1 MRSLPKFGE
10 MKWVQATGRDFK
22 GDPPTPRSG
31 HTAVKVG
38 KSLLAYFGGLMEKKF
53 LNDLTVLDT
62 ETMQWY
68 QPECTGSG
76 ESGHIGPSPRAFHVS
91 VAIDCHL
98 FIFGGRCG
106 RKRLGDFWMLDTD
119 TWQWAELS
127 GYGEL
132 PPPREFAAG
141 ASVGNGKIVIYGGW
155 DGEKWLSDVY
165 VLDTISLEWRQLII
179 QGPSPS
185 ARCGHSVT
193 MVEKRLLI
201 FGGRGAGGAIMG
213 DLWALKGLFD
223 EERESPGWTQ
233 LKLPGTAPSARCG
246 HSTTSLGP
254 QLFIFAGHSVGGW
267 LTRYDVYHNDCV
279 VLDRA
284 SVQWKKL
291 SASGEPPPRA
301 YHTMSRVNYRCLL
314 LGGYDG
320 KNTFGDI
327 WWLVPDGKVFMP
339 SYFFSKQSTFTKPQS
354 RDCNLKSLAWKDD
367 PLAKRAP
374 QAPRTRL
381 PSNSAPPDP
390 REPLAH
396 SQEQTEKGGT
406 NESPVSGLR
415 QRLGLPPVAVAPVA
429 VDASTDDDELVE
441 LGRRLLD
448 GNSVTKDRVNAV
460 KAVRDHWQHCDVQQ
474 IRLHELDCLLRD
486 YQRLVAGLQS
496 SGLLEDSALHGEAT
510 LSKMHVYRFYHFRG
524 ASQVRMDDIPSLM
537 NEYRQLLHMQL
548 LDAV

>member
-1 MRSLPKFGE
+1 MRSLPKPGE

-22 GDPPTPRSG
+22 GDPPSPRSG
-31 HTAVKVG
+31 HTAVRVG
-38 KSLLAYFGGLMEKKF
+38 KSLLAVFGGLVEKKF
-53 LNDLTVLDT
+53 LNDLNVLDT

-68 QPECTGSG
+68 RPECTGSG

-155 DGEKWLSDVY
+155 DGERWLSDVY

-185 ARCGHSVT
+185 SRCGHSAT
-193 MVEKRLLI
+193 MVEKRLLV

-223 EERESPGWTQ
+223 EEREPAGWTQ

-284 SVQWKKL
+284 NVQWKKL
-291 SASGEPPPRA
+291 AASGEPPPRA
-301 YHTMSRVNYRCLL
+301 YHSMSRVGNRCLL

-320 KNTFGDI
+320 KNTYGDI
-327 WWLVPDGKVFMP
+327 WWLVLD
-339 SYFFSKQSTFTKPQS
+339 
-354 RDCNLKSLAWKDD
+354 DD
-367 PLAKRAP
+367 PIAKRAS
-374 QAPRTRL
+374 QSQRSRL
-381 PSNSAPPDP
+381 PPNSSDS
-390 REPLAH
+390 REPPA
-396 SQEQTEKGGT
+396 QEQTEKGET
-406 NESPVSGLR
+406 NESPLSGFR
-415 QRLGLPPVAVAPVA
+415 QRLGLPPVAVAPVGIDSSMNDEELVALGQRLMA
-429 VDASTDDDELVE
+429 VD
-441 LGRRLLD
+441 
-448 GNSVTKDRVNAV
+448 GNSSVTKDRAAAV
-460 KAVRDHWQHCDVQQ
+460 KAVRDHWQHCDVQL
-474 IRLHELDCLLRD
+474 IRLHELGTLLRD

-496 SGLLEDSALHGEAT
+496 SGLLEDSALHGEAS
-510 LSKMHVYRFYHFRG
+510 LSKMHVYRFYHFNG
-524 ASQVRMDDIPSLM
+524 ASQVRMDDIPFLV
-537 NEYRQLLHMQL
+537 NEYRQLLHMHDKSQAL
-548 LDAV
+548 QQSNETQY